1 MKTILLIEV
10 SELMLLSFANY
21 HSSDY
26 EVHSLAFN
34 QGGSRWI
41 KYQHTDLI
49 LADFPQKE
57 DEVEMNRLRAQ
68 I

>member
-10 SELMLLSFANY
+10 NELMRLFLANY

-26 EVHSLAFN
+26 EVYSLAFN
-34 QGGSRWI
+34 QGGNLWI

-49 LADFPQKE
+49 FADSSQKE
-57 DEVEMNRLRAQ
+57 DDMEMN
-68 I
+68 